1 MAAAVPAGAPALLA
15 PLTAEDADPAVSPQL
30 KDGAAW
36 RLAAVET
43 PKGRGVVAGRAIPRG
58 ALVLRFEGPV
68 FDKQSC
74 PDFSE
79 ALQVGVDAWMW
90 SSGGLD
96 DLVNHSC
103 EPSLGLWQVAGH
115 TYLLALRDV
124 AAGEELSFDYSTS
137 MVDEPWDMEGCL
149 CGASQCRGLVGNF
162 LDIPLEAMQ
171 RYARQRV
178 LPHHVWVTAHARD
191 VALDNCPVCAGTME
205 AVPSQREKKS
215 VEKRGTLPPP
225 PGAVT
230 AGAAAVAAAA
240 AVADSAH

>member
-1 MAAAVPAGAPALLA
+1 MAVPLLA
-15 PLTAEDADPAVSPQL
+15 PLTAADSDPATSPLL

-43 PKGRGVVAGRAIPRG
+43 PKGRGVVAGAAIPRG

-68 FDKQSC
+68 FDKDSC

-79 ALQVGVDAWMW
+79 ALQVGVNAWMW

-103 EPSLGLWQVAGH
+103 EPSLGLWQVGAH

-149 CGASQCRGLVGNF
+149 CGAAACRGLVGNF
-162 LDIPLEAMQ
+162 LDMPLEAMQ
-171 RYARQRV
+171 RYARVRA
-178 LPHHVWVTAHARD
+178 LPSHVWVTAHARD
-191 VALDNCPVCAGTME
+191 VELENCPVCAGAME

-215 VEKRGTLPPP
+215 VEKRAPLPPP

-230 AGAAAVAAAA
+230 AGAVAAGGAA
-240 AVADSAH
+240 ATGAH

>member
-1 MAAAVPAGAPALLA
+1 MADLLA
-15 PLTAEDADPAVSPQL
+15 PLTASDPDPAVSPQL

-68 FDKQSC
+68 FNKQTC

-115 TYLLALRDV
+115 TYLLARC
-124 AAGEELSFDYSTS
+124 ATWC
-137 MVDEPWDMEGCL
+137 P
-149 CGASQCRGLVGNF
+149 
-162 LDIPLEAMQ
+162 
-171 RYARQRV
+171 AR
-178 LPHHVWVTAHARD
+178 
-191 VALDNCPVCAGTME
+191 
-205 AVPSQREKKS
+205 S
-215 VEKRGTLPPP
+215 
-225 PGAVT
+225 
-230 AGAAAVAAAA
+230 
-240 AVADSAH
+240 